1 MGIFDRLAQFAGETV
16 RIKSNANKEKNLD
29 PQTKQWINELTQR
42 AENGDTAAMLEL
54 GGYYFNG
61 KYVGYNPQQA
71 CFWWTEAA
79 KRGNTSAQF
88 NLGLLYHGEISTYYY
103 NENLAGYWFNIAAAN
118 GDQEAYDMLR
128 RYYSYNKFTQ
138 SWRRTN

>member
-1 MGIFDRLAQFAGETV
+1 
-16 RIKSNANKEKNLD
+16 
-29 PQTKQWINELTQR
+29 
-42 AENGDTAAMLEL
+42 MLEL

-103 NENLAGYWFNIAAAN
+103 NENLAGY
-118 GDQEAYDMLR
+118 
-128 RYYSYNKFTQ
+128 
-138 SWRRTN
+138 